1 MRQNIARLILLVV
14 IGSTLFGIT
23 GTLGRYLFNDLRAGY
38 WYGSKALDE
47 NIRVVKVEVHDVIFS
62 NGDRING
69 NLMMPYNITATLIL
83 FAAILFISYCEIYF
97 ITYVLRY
104 DIMKE
109 AGGTTIP
116 RLGTDKKQDI
126 TDETDVK

>member
-1 MRQNIARLILLVV
+1 M
-14 IGSTLFGIT
+14 GSTLFGMA
-23 GTLGRYLFNDLRAGY
+23 GTLGRYLFYDLRAGY

-62 NGDRING
+62 NGDRVNA